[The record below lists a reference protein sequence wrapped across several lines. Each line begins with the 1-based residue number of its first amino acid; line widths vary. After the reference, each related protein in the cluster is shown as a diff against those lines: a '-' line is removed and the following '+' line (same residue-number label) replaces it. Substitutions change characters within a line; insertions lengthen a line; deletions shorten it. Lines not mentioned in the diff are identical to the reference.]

1 MDKPGAMNGR
11 FSRLAITMA
20 MLAVMI
26 RVLIPAGFMVATGSE
41 AGGSRIVIC
50 SPQGAVEVLIDSS
63 GNRVKPPAEDHGKS
77 KVGEHPCAF
86 ATVATATLTSDLVIG
101 AEAAVY
107 SDLASASASPA
118 QRPGLGLA
126 APPPPKTGPPILL

>member
-1 MDKPGAMNGR
+1 MRRPGSLSGR
-11 FSRLAITMA
+11 FPRLAMTMA

-26 RVLIPAGFMVATGSE
+26 RVLIPAGFMVAPGPD

-50 SPQGAVEVLIDSS
+50 SGQGAVEVLVDGLGHQTKS
-63 GNRVKPPAEDHGKS
+63 PADHGEARG
-77 KVGEHPCAF
+77 GEHPCAF
-86 ATVATATLTSDLVIG
+86 ASLATAPLTSDQALV
-101 AEAAVY
+101 
-107 SDLASASASPA
+107 SASADYADPVQAPGISA

>member
-1 MDKPGAMNGR
+1 MGKPGAMIGR

-26 RVLIPAGFMVATGSE
+26 RVLVPAGFMVAPGSE

-63 GNRVKPPAEDHGKS
+63 GNRVKPPADDHGKS

-86 ATVATATLTSDLVIG
+86 ATVATATLTSDLVM
-101 AEAAVY
+101 ESAAVIY
-107 SDLASASASPA
+107 AGPDSASSSPA